1 MKKLGFVLGIIAG
14 LIIILTGILTALK
27 ITPAIFAVGL
37 EVALGIWRIF
47 AGSLIIVFAY
57 ISRKNIMLNWVIVAL
72 GVFEIII
79 FLVEKDYTLLTIG
92 PPIAI
97 LAGTLGLIKK

>member
-1 MKKLGFVLGIIAG
+1 M
-14 LIIILTGILTALK
+14 ILTGILTALK

-37 EVALGIWRIF
+37 EVTLGIWRIF
-47 AGSLIIVFAY
+47 AGSLIVVFVFM
-57 ISRKNIMLNWVIVAL
+57 SRKNIRLNWIIIAL
-72 GVFEIII
+72 GVFEIIV
-79 FLVEKDYTLLTIG
+79 FLIEKDYTLLTIG